1 MVICGKI
8 INQNQELR
16 ININQIFSGVSK
28 DFIFEL
34 TVPKS
39 EIKDLQ
45 DFERN
50 LEIINVQ
57 LTARPVD
64 SMLQTLKESK
74 LVLTLFT
81 DNEQVAQDS
90 EINDNV
96 EFNYIRVKAAQAIEE
111 AIKYADQNQYNQG
124 QHVLSD
130 MLKQIEKS
138 HPKNQAKLQ
147 VLKDDLVQ
155 CQQNVQPQVYQIQG
169 KLQAQQQ
176 CVSHYNQQ
184 SQAVRLNDMYQIP
197 LQKQMVQQQQQQKQQ
212 QIWNKPQQLPQQLIQ
227 LQKNPQQQIQQIIHD
242 QFLQILSSIQKY
254 IKYDTFHFN
263 I

>member
-1 MVICGKI
+1 MVNSVSSIFLLSDGQDDGADIKIKNLLKTTYQQLQEESFTIHSFGFGNDHDGPLMQKIAQIKDGSFYFVEKNDQVDEFFIDALGGLFSVVAQDLTIKIEINRQNELFQKFFKNSYISKTYGHMWKI

-50 LEIINVQ
+50 LETINVQ

-81 DNEQVAQDS
+81 DNEQS
-90 EINDNV
+90 
-96 EFNYIRVKAAQAIEE
+96 K
-111 AIKYADQNQYNQG
+111 G
-124 QHVLSD
+124 SLSYRRSH
-130 MLKQIEKS
+130 QI
-138 HPKNQAKLQ
+138 
-147 VLKDDLVQ
+147 
-155 CQQNVQPQVYQIQG
+155 C
-169 KLQAQQQ
+169 
-176 CVSHYNQQ
+176 
-184 SQAVRLNDMYQIP
+184 
-197 LQKQMVQQQQQQKQQ
+197 
-212 QIWNKPQQLPQQLIQ
+212 
-227 LQKNPQQQIQQIIHD
+227 
-242 QFLQILSSIQKY
+242 
-254 IKYDTFHFN
+254 
-263 I
+263 